1 MKFWQKE
8 GDTTTAVMKFY
19 GVISQWWNG
28 ADDFTNTIQEIE
40 SKYLNLEIKLHC
52 YGGVVFEGNVIF
64 NALQNTKLNVTV
76 CIDGIAAS
84 MGSIIM
90 LPAKKICMAQN
101 AFVMV
106 HAPSGYTEGGS
117 KDHFSTGNLLK
128 KMEANAA
135 KAYMQRTGMKL
146 SDILSKWFDGTD
158 HWFNADECKEMG
170 LIDVICGPVDDGS
183 DNTDKPIPGAS
194 IEEIAA
200 RYTALSKT
208 DKSTFNKNNTMDKNL
223 IISKFSLTGVSSESS
238 DTAVMDALVTSVA
251 AKDTRIKQLEQNE
264 KTIVK
269 ATATSMIEARAKEL
283 NTTFT
288 DEQKNGFVA
297 VAENAGIETLQ
308 TVLQAMKGTVN
319 VTSMIL
325 PENKGNGNN
334 QNPAASSDE
343 RTKWTWDE
351 YQEKDPEALNNLPKE
366 QFDKLYL
373 AKYPNGSKDLT

>member
-1 MKFWQKE
+1 
-8 GDTTTAVMKFY
+8 
-19 GVISQWWNG
+19 
-28 ADDFTNTIQEIE
+28 
-40 SKYLNLEIKLHC
+40 
-52 YGGVVFEGNVIF
+52 
-64 NALQNTKLNVTV
+64 
-76 CIDGIAAS
+76 
-84 MGSIIM
+84 
-90 LPAKKICMAQN
+90 
-101 AFVMV
+101 
-106 HAPSGYTEGGS
+106 
-117 KDHFSTGNLLK
+117 
-128 KMEANAA
+128 
-135 KAYMQRTGMKL
+135 
-146 SDILSKWFDGTD
+146 
-158 HWFNADECKEMG
+158 MG

-297 VAENAGIETLQ
+297 VAGYEGYGKCYLYDLAGKQ
-308 TVLQAMKGTVN
+308 
-319 VTSMIL
+319 
-325 PENKGNGNN
+325 
-334 QNPAASSDE
+334 
-343 RTKWTWDE
+343 RKW
-351 YQEKDPEALNNLPKE
+351 Q
-366 QFDKLYL
+366 
-373 AKYPNGSKDLT
+373 